1 MLRNIGGSA
10 GVAIATAMLAR
21 RSQYH
26 QVGLAGHVNV
36 YSPATDERLR
46 EWTAHFV
53 AHGADTFTAGRRAM
67 AMVYRETVTQA
78 HILAYADVFWLLLAA
93 YVSVL
98 FLTPFM
104 RRVRSGQ
111 GRGGRSPRREEA
123 GARDPGLPAPA
134 D

>member
-1 MLRNIGGSA
+1 
-10 GVAIATAMLAR
+10 MLAR

-26 QVGLAGHVNV
+26 QVGLSGHVNV

>member
-1 MLRNIGGSA
+1 
-10 GVAIATAMLAR
+10 VLAR

-26 QVGLAGHVNV
+26 QVGLSGHVNV

-67 AMVYRETVTQA
+67 AMLYRETLMQA
-78 HILAYADVFWLLLAA
+78 QVLSYADEFWLLLATSIG
-93 YVSVL
+93 VVGMI
-98 FLTPFM
+98 PFM
-104 RRVRSGQ
+104 RRVRAEPAA
-111 GRGGRSPRREEA
+111 RKTAEPP
-123 GARDPGLPAPA
+123 ARDPGLPAPA